1 MNNKNKKKLKKI
13 MMNPSKT
20 GEHLSSPIE
29 RANKLN
35 DPDFQLDGG
44 FFTYDLTHQELSTT
58 LFGQVTPVCHIDTVP
73 SDRIVIDNNT
83 KLIRNQI
90 DGNLLSN
97 INEYVD
103 SFYVS
108 LRNVFPTN
116 YEKLIPNPVKGEDL
130 PNSALPVVPLLNY
143 FSHLYRGDS
152 TLLIGDNS
160 TDTLSNIMDVIA
172 SAGEGDYLGDIFDKN
187 IDIAFGLGRLTL
199 LATVLSRGQLLDYLG
214 IQFDTPNLSSR
225 VSSDLQKAI
234 DDYFRALWTDFY
246 NGVSDD
252 DGNLEYTLYSYKLS
266 LTSNEAF
273 SSGREVV
280 VRSLEDFRSWI
291 SDCFERGNMPDFS
304 AFRVVGASAVSNLVN
319 TLDTIFS
326 GYLAPIGDLSAD
338 IERIDGLSEM
348 NLENHF
354 NIGKILAYQQI
365 IAHYYT
371 NDRVDNIYTSELFM
385 QNLRSIMYPTTESTI
400 STIEPTFDMNGVRFE
415 YDYISYGGFA
425 ASLLSNELIEGSVNR
440 QYVWATV
447 MLLLRRSLR
456 YGDYFSTSRPNMLA
470 VSDQLGINVSDGKV
484 SPIDVTKN
492 LLMQRYLNAANYIGQ
507 GFLQYMSSMYGVKP
521 SDTGCHPR
529 FISHKKIQVQNQITN
544 NTADNQGAQTTNLVA
559 YSDRSTMDVFIDD
572 FGYLISLVSYD
583 VLPIYKSGIE
593 NTYHFADRFDYF
605 NPMLQ
610 GVGDQAVRS
619 SELLGYPELYGDTF
633 GYVVRDAEYKFKNS
647 RAHGAFCNDLPGF
660 LISYPLYA
668 YNESID
674 GYDLN
679 INPDFIRDKP
689 IYLDSV
695 LPQQTGVSPAQYW
708 HFILST
714 TNEVKCAR
722 KIQALPGIL
731 F

>member
-1 MNNKNKKKLKKI
+1 MI
-13 MMNPSKT
+13 NPSKT

-29 RANKLN
+29 RANDLN
-35 DPDFQLDGG
+35 NPDFQLSSGY
-44 FFTYDLTHQELSTT
+44 FNYDLTHQELSTT
-58 LFGQVTPVCHIDTVP
+58 LFGQVTPICHLDTVP
-73 SDRIVIDNNT
+73 ADRIVIDNNT

-90 DGNLLSN
+90 NGNLLSN

-103 SFYVS
+103 SFYVP
-108 LRNVFPTN
+108 LRNVYPTN

-143 FSHLYRGDS
+143 LGHLYRNDYEMVFDGQPANPLSYLMDNIQLAEPNDDLSTVTDS
-152 TLLIGDNS
+152 VF
-160 TDTLSNIMDVIA
+160 DVK
-172 SAGEGDYLGDIFDKN
+172 YV
-187 IDIAFGLGRLTL
+187 LGRLTL
-199 LATVLSRGQLLDYLG
+199 LATVISRGQLLDYLG
-214 IQFDTPNLSSR
+214 IQFDTPLLTSR
-225 VSSDLQKAI
+225 VSSELQKAI

-246 NGVSDD
+246 NGVSSE
-252 DGNLEYTLYSYKLS
+252 DGVIDYELQSYKLS

-273 SSGREVV
+273 RTTRYTLVN
-280 VRSLEDFRSWI
+280 SLEDFRGWI
-291 SDCFERGNMPDFS
+291 SDCFERGEMPDFGE
-304 AFRVVGASAVSNLVN
+304 FTMVRVEFVQNLINV
-319 TLDTIFS
+319 LDTIFS
-326 GYLAPIGDLSAD
+326 GYVHTIGDLSED
-338 IERIDGLSEM
+338 ILRVDSLAEM
-348 NLENHF
+348 NSEDHF

-371 NDRVDNIYTSELFM
+371 NDRVDNIYSSELFM
-385 QNLRSIMYPTTESTI
+385 QNLRSIMYPTEEDSITSH
-400 STIEPTFDMNGVRFE
+400 EPTFLMNGVRFE
-415 YDYISYGGFA
+415 YDYISYGGFVS
-425 ASLLSNELIEGSVNR
+425 SLLSNDIMQGAVNR
-440 QYVWATV
+440 EYVWATV

-470 VSDQLGINVSDGKV
+470 VSDQLGINVDGGMV

-521 SDTGCHPR
+521 SDTGCIPR
-529 FISHKKIQVQNQITN
+529 FISHKKIEVQNQITN

-619 SELLGYPELYGDTF
+619 SELLGLPELYGDTF

-647 RAHGAFCNDLPGF
+647 RAHGAFVNDLPGF

-668 YNESID
+668 YNEGTD
-674 GYDLN
+674 AYDLN

-722 KIQALPGIL
+722 KIQAMPGIL